1 MASIFD
7 GIMGVVDQFTGQ
19 AGADAARKAAGAQTD
34 AINRG
39 LGVQREQYDRG
50 YSDLSGYRDAGAV
63 GTQGMLAGLADPN
76 SFYGYQFEQFDP
88 TAFDPTKDPAYQFRL
103 QQGLEGAMGSQ
114 AARGLSQSGGA
125 LKELT
130 GYATGLAS
138 QASGADL
145 NRQFQ
150 QWQANQQGQSQQ
162 AQLRSGALSNLA
174 GMGMNATAQGNQLG
188 MNYGNQYMQGQMGI
202 GDAQAAKYLGV
213 QNSFAQGA
221 NNLKD
226 AIGGAAKLGAAYYT
240 GGLSGLASG
249 GAGGAGVMAN
259 SVIPAA
265 QNDYSGLLAG
275 MR

>member
-1 MASIFD
+1 
-7 GIMGVVDQFTGQ
+7 MGVFDAISGIVDQFTGK
-19 AGADAARKAAGAQTD
+19 AGADAARKAAKAQND

-39 LGVQREQYDRG
+39 LDVSKQQYQQG
-50 YSDLSGYRDAGAV
+50 YGDLSGYRDAGGV

-76 SFYGYQFEQFDP
+76 SFYGYQFEDFNP
-88 TAFDPTKDPAYQFRL
+88 SAFDPTKDPAYQFRL
-103 QQGLEGAMGSQ
+103 REGMDAAMGSQ

-130 GYATGLAS
+130 GFATGLAS
-138 QASGADL
+138 QASDADL
-145 NRQFQ
+145 DRQLR
-150 QWQANQQGQSQQ
+150 QWQANQSGRSQQ
-162 AQLRSGALSNLA
+162 AQLRAGALSGLA
-174 GMGMNATAQGNQLG
+174 GMGLNATNAGSRLG
-188 MNYGNQYMQGQMGI
+188 QNYAGQYMQGQMGI

-221 NNLKD
+221 NNLKSL
-226 AIGGAAKLGAAYYT
+226 AEQIGKGAAAYST
-240 GGLSGLASG
+240 GGLSGLAGG

-265 QNDYSGLLAG
+265 NQDYSGLLAG